1 MKRTLL
7 FISMTVTGLAQAA
20 PVELDAVTVTGTRE
34 AQSLSKTPQ
43 AISQI
48 SGEDIDAT
56 KAQHASQIMNQAAGV
71 WVNVTGGEGHMTAIR
86 QPISTSPVYLY
97 LEDGIPTRSTGFFNH
112 NALYEVNLPQADGVE
127 ITKGPGTALYG
138 SDAIG
143 GVINVQ
149 TKEPSYDPSAQVSV
163 EGGSYGW
170 GRALIS
176 VAGSRN
182 EDGLRADLNLTRTD
196 GWRHDTAYDRQSATL
211 RWDRN
216 LNHKNLAQSSF
227 KTVLTG
233 TKVNQDT
240 AGSSGLSW
248 DDYRHNPR
256 ENYTP
261 ISYRKVSA
269 LRLSTAYD
277 YDAGDTLYSIT
288 PYVRDNSM
296 EMMANWSLG
305 YDPSIYKTSNQ
316 SFGVLA
322 KMRRDFEPL
331 ATRIIVGVDVDY
343 SPGNREEDTIAVTKA
358 GNVFTSYSLAGRAFD
373 YDAKFKA
380 VSPYI
385 HSEFSPTSAL
395 RVTAGLRFDH
405 MAYDYSN
412 NLSSGVNSIA
422 AGTRTFH
429 YYRPA
434 DADFSY
440 NHFSPKLGVTYDLGH
455 HQSVYAA
462 YNHAFRAP
470 SEGQL
475 FRPGAAGNAAALAQN
490 TLDLKPIKADSFEL
504 GYRGALGQRLAY
516 SAALYQMFKRDDIV
530 SRTDT
535 VTGEVQ
541 AVNAGKT
548 KHQGIELA
556 ANAQL
561 LEELVLGV
569 SYSYA
574 KHSYE
579 DWQDKTENYKGK
591 EMASAPRQVANTRL
605 TYTPFGEN
613 SLRTSL
619 EWQHIGSYWLDNSN
633 TQKYGGHDLVNLR
646 ANQPLAKDWSVYGS
660 INNLG
665 DVRYAE
671 MAQISGG
678 APSYAPGMPR
688 AYYLGVEWKM

>member
-1 MKRTLL
+1 MKRIVLITAIAAQATYL
-7 FISMTVTGLAQAA
+7 QAA
-20 PVELDAVTVTGTRE
+20 PIELDAITVTGTRE
-34 AQSLSKTPQ
+34 GQALSKTPQ

-48 SGEDIDAT
+48 NGDEIANT

-71 WVNVTGGEGHMTAIR
+71 WVNVTGGEGHMTSIR

-127 ITKGPGTALYG
+127 VTKGPGTALYG

-149 TKEPSYDPSAQVSV
+149 TKEPSYLPTAQASV

-170 GRALIS
+170 ARALVS
-176 VAGSRN
+176 ASSSRN
-182 EDGLRADLNLTRTD
+182 NDGLRADVNFTRTD
-196 GWRHDTAYDRQSATL
+196 GWRDDTAYDRQSATL

-216 LNHKNLAQSSF
+216 LSQSRF

-233 TKVNQDT
+233 TQVNQDT
-240 AGSSGLSW
+240 AGSSGLPLA
-248 DDYRHNPR
+248 DYHNNPR
-256 ENYTP
+256 KNLTP

-269 LRLSTAYD
+269 LRLSSAYE
-277 YDAGDTLYSIT
+277 YEQGDMLYSLT

-316 SFGVLA
+316 SFGILA
-322 KMRRDFEPL
+322 KVRRDFEPGQARL
-331 ATRIIVGVDVDY
+331 IMGVDVDY
-343 SPGNREEDTIAVTKA
+343 SPGNREEDTIATTKDSQGRFVA
-358 GNVFTSYSLAGRAFD
+358 YSLAGRAFD
-373 YDAKFKA
+373 YDATFKA
-380 VSPYI
+380 LSPYI
-385 HSEFSPTSAL
+385 HGEINLTSAL
-395 RVTAGLRFDH
+395 RLTTGLRFDY

-412 NLSSGVNSIA
+412 NLA
-422 AGTRTFH
+422 AGAVSVNAAGRDFY
-429 YYRPA
+429 YYRPD
-434 DADFSY
+434 DADISY
-440 NHFSPKLGVTYDLGH
+440 NHLSPKFGLTYDLGN

-475 FRPGAAGNAAALAQN
+475 FRPGAAGNANNLVRN
-490 TLDLKPIKADSFEL
+490 TLDLKPIKADSFEV
-504 GYRGALGQRLAY
+504 GYRGSLGERLAY
-516 SAALYQMFKRDDIV
+516 SAALYHMLKRDDIV
-530 SRTDT
+530 SLKNPDTDET
-535 VTGEVQ
+535 Q

-548 KHQGIELA
+548 KHQGIELS
-556 ANAQL
+556 ANVL
-561 LEELVLGV
+561 LLDELTLGL

-574 KHSYE
+574 KHSYK
-579 DWQDKTENYKGK
+579 DWLSFNGN
-591 EMASAPRQVANTRL
+591 EMESAPKQIANSRL
-605 TYTPFGEN
+605 TYTPFGETG
-613 SLRTSL
+613 LRTSL
-619 EWQHIGSYWLDNSN
+619 EWQHLGNYWLDNAN
-633 TQKYGGHDLVNLR
+633 TQKYAGHDLVNLR
-646 ANQPLAKDWSVYGS
+646 FSQPLAKQWLVYGS

-678 APSYAPGMPR
+678 AASYAPGMPR
-688 AYYLGVEWKM
+688 TFYLGVEMTLGQ